1 MLPRVISKGMQLL
14 FCKSGMVK
22 VISFNQPLLGFVK
35 VSSVSVPIIA
45 VLCPFPLL
53 VSKRV
58 YSTMHCIQSGKDG
71 SNRHI

>member
-1 MLPRVISKGMQLL
+1 MLPRDKQRDAIVILQVRHGQ
-14 FCKSGMVK
+14 GDQ
-22 VISFNQPLLGFVK
+22 FNQPLLGFVK

-71 SNRHI
+71 SNCHI